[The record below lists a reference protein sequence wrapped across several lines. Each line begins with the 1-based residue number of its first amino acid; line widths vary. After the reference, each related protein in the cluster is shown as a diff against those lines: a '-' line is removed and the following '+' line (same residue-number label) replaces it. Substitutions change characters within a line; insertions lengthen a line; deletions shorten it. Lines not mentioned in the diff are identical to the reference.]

1 MGWAAREISSG
12 EVEGLRCFLS
22 CGISV
27 FVPCE
32 FTADVDTKVLGRSDS
47 LEGSAVEVILGLY
60 WSNFPCKGDGL
71 TLGRIELHQPV
82 LFPLLET
89 VKVGLKCVGVMHGF
103 DGTVQQAVISKHPN
117 CGRNSTWEII
127 DVNKK

>member
-1 MGWAAREISSG
+1 MDWAAQEISSD
-12 EVEGLRCFLS
+12 EVEGLRCFFC

-32 FTADVDTKVLGRSDS
+32 FAADVDTKVLGRGDS
-47 LEGSAVEVILGLY
+47 LEGSATEVILGLY
-60 WSNFPCKGDGL
+60 WSSFPCKDGGL

-89 VKVGLKCVGVMHGF
+89 VKVGLECVGVM
-103 DGTVQQAVISKHPN
+103 
-117 CGRNSTWEII
+117 
-127 DVNKK
+127 